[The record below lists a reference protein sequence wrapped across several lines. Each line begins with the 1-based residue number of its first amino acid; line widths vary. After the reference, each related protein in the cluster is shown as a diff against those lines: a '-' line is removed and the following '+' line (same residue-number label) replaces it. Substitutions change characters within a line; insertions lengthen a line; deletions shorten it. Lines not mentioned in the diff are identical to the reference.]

1 MLKAHEWIMIQKEK
15 TLIGHLYRML
25 RNKLFILK
33 TTNKGKES
41 SIYPTFLVGTIPEDG
56 QTED

>member
-1 MLKAHEWIMIQKEK
+1 MLKAHEWIMIQRGK
-15 TLIGHLYRML
+15 TLIGHLYRTL

-41 SIYPTFLVGTIPEDG
+41 SIYPTFLVGTV
-56 QTED
+56 

>member
-1 MLKAHEWIMIQKEK
+1 
-15 TLIGHLYRML
+15 ML

-41 SIYPTFLVGTIPEDG
+41 SIYPTFLVGTIPEGG
-56 QTED
+56 QIIDMGKFFI